1 MKKVFSIFL
10 VFIICIGT
18 LVGSSNKGC
27 IDAQLVTLVGS
38 TNEGCLEAQLV
49 SLNYDEIKDKLI
61 RFHVIANS
69 DSDED
74 QAVKLLVRD
83 EVIDYINLQLKD
95 ATGKDEA
102 RDILKDNIEEVNN
115 IAVNILREN
124 GFDYEA
130 NTMISNENFPD
141 KVYGDYLFPQG
152 NYEAFRIII
161 GNGEG
166 HNWWCVMFPPLCF
179 VDETKGDV
187 DSKELEKEL
196 IGNNHERS
204 YNSNIEY
211 KFKIVEVIK
220 DILKNN

>member
-1 MKKVFSIFL
+1 MKKIFSIFL
-10 VFIICIGT
+10 VFIICIG
-18 LVGSSNKGC
+18 
-27 IDAQLVTLVGS
+27 ILVGS

-83 EVIDYINLQLKD
+83 KVIDYINIQLKD
-95 ATGKDEA
+95 ATEVDEA
-102 RDILKDNIEEVNN
+102 RNILMDNIEEVNN
-115 IAVNILREN
+115 IAINVLWEN

-130 NTMISNENFPD
+130 KTMISRENFPD

-166 HNWWCVMFPPLCF
+166 HNWWCVMYPNMCF
-179 VDETKGDV
+179 SDSMYEVVDKEAGEKLREVLTTEEYEKVLAEGDYQV
-187 DSKELEKEL
+187 RMKYFSWLNPYLEKLAE
-196 IGNNHERS
+196 N
-204 YNSNIEY
+204 
-211 KFKIVEVIK
+211 
-220 DILKNN
+220 

>member
-1 MKKVFSIFL
+1 MKKIFSIFL
-10 VFIICIGT
+10 VFIICIG
-18 LVGSSNKGC
+18 
-27 IDAQLVTLVGS
+27 ILVGS

-83 EVIDYINLQLKD
+83 KVIDYINIQLKD
-95 ATGKDEA
+95 ATEVDEA
-102 RDILKDNIEEVNN
+102 RNILMDNIEEVNN
-115 IAVNILREN
+115 IAVNILRKN

-187 DSKELEKEL
+187 DSNNLKEVLVDDNDEE
-196 IGNNHERS
+196 NN
-204 YNSNIEY
+204 NIKC
-211 KFKIVEVIK
+211 KFKIVELIK

>member
-18 LVGSSNKGC
+18 LVGSTNKGC
-27 IDAQLVTLVGS
+27 IDAQLVT
-38 TNEGCLEAQLV
+38 
-49 SLNYDEIKDKLI
+49 LNYDEIKDKLI

-95 ATGKDEA
+95 ATGIDEA

-187 DSKELEKEL
+187 DSNNLKEVLVDDNDEE
-196 IGNNHERS
+196 NN
-204 YNSNIEY
+204 NIKC
-211 KFKIVEVIK
+211 KFKIVELIK

>member
-18 LVGSSNKGC
+18 LVGSTNKGC
-27 IDAQLVTLVGS
+27 IDAQLVT
-38 TNEGCLEAQLV
+38 
-49 SLNYDEIKDKLI
+49 LNYDEIKDKLI

-83 EVIDYINLQLKD
+83 EVIDYINVQLKD
-95 ATGKDEA
+95 ATGIDEA

-166 HNWWCVMFPPLCF
+166 HNWWCVLYPSLCF
-179 VDETKGDV
+179 ADALEPSMTEEGEEKLQQVLDEDAYDLLLHPQKL
-187 DSKELEKEL
+187 KIRFRLEFFL
-196 IGNNHERS
+196 RNR
-204 YNSNIEY
+204 
-211 KFKIVEVIK
+211 
-220 DILKNN
+220 

>member
-18 LVGSSNKGC
+18 LVGSTNKGC
-27 IDAQLVTLVGS
+27 IDAQLVT
-38 TNEGCLEAQLV
+38 
-49 SLNYDEIKDKLI
+49 LNYDEIKDKLI

-83 EVIDYINLQLKD
+83 EVIDYINVQLKD
-95 ATGKDEA
+95 ATGIDEA

-179 VDETKGDV
+179 TDITSGIVPDE
-187 DSKELEKEL
+187 SKEELENSLTDEEFA
-196 IGNNHERS
+196 IIANNDKLDLKL
-204 YNSNIEY
+204 
-211 KFKIVEVIK
+211 KFKILE
-220 DILKNN
+220 ILNNSGLIANTQNNYF

>member
-1 MKKVFSIFL
+1 M
-10 VFIICIGT
+10 
-18 LVGSSNKGC
+18 
-27 IDAQLVTLVGS
+27 
-38 TNEGCLEAQLV
+38 EAQLV

-83 EVIDYINLQLKD
+83 KVIDYINIQLKD
-95 ATGKDEA
+95 ATEVDEA
-102 RDILKDNIEEVNN
+102 RNILMDNIEEVNN
-115 IAVNILREN
+115 IAINVLWEN

-130 NTMISNENFPD
+130 KTMISRENFPD

-187 DSKELEKEL
+187 DSSNLKEVLVDDNDEE
-196 IGNNHERS
+196 NN
-204 YNSNIEY
+204 NIKC
-211 KFKIVEVIK
+211 KFKIVELIK

>member
-1 MKKVFSIFL
+1 MKKIFSIFL
-10 VFIICIGT
+10 VFIICIG
-18 LVGSSNKGC
+18 
-27 IDAQLVTLVGS
+27 ILVGS

-83 EVIDYINLQLKD
+83 KVIDYINIQLKD
-95 ATGKDEA
+95 ATEVDEA
-102 RDILKDNIEEVNN
+102 RNILMDNIEEVNN
-115 IAVNILREN
+115 IAINVLWEN
-124 GFDYEA
+124 GFDYETK
-130 NTMISNENFPD
+130 TMISRENFPD

-161 GNGEG
+161 GNGDG

-187 DSKELEKEL
+187 DSSNLKEVLVDDNDEE
-196 IGNNHERS
+196 NN
-204 YNSNIEY
+204 NIKC
-211 KFKIVEVIK
+211 KFKIVELIK

>member
-18 LVGSSNKGC
+18 LVGSTNKGC
-27 IDAQLVTLVGS
+27 IDAQLVT
-38 TNEGCLEAQLV
+38 
-49 SLNYDEIKDKLI
+49 LNYDEIKDKLI

-83 EVIDYINLQLKD
+83 EVIDYINVQLKD
-95 ATGKDEA
+95 ATGIDEA

-187 DSKELEKEL
+187 DSSNLKEVLVDDNDEE
-196 IGNNHERS
+196 NN
-204 YNSNIEY
+204 NIKC
-211 KFKIVEVIK
+211 KFKIVELIK

>member
-18 LVGSSNKGC
+18 LVGSTNKGC
-27 IDAQLVTLVGS
+27 IDAQLAT
-38 TNEGCLEAQLV
+38 
-49 SLNYDEIKDKLI
+49 LNYDEIKDKLI

-83 EVIDYINLQLKD
+83 EVIDYINVQLKD
-95 ATGKDEA
+95 ATGIDEA

-130 NTMISNENFPD
+130 NTMIKFME
-141 KVYGDYLFPQG
+141 
-152 NYEAFRIII
+152 IIYF
-161 GNGEG
+161 
-166 HNWWCVMFPPLCF
+166 HK
-179 VDETKGDV
+179 ETMKHL
-187 DSKELEKEL
+187 ELSLEMVKA
-196 IGNNHERS
+196 ITGGA
-204 YNSNIEY
+204 
-211 KFKIVEVIK
+211 
-220 DILKNN
+220 

>member
-1 MKKVFSIFL
+1 M
-10 VFIICIGT
+10 
-18 LVGSSNKGC
+18 
-27 IDAQLVTLVGS
+27 
-38 TNEGCLEAQLV
+38 
-49 SLNYDEIKDKLI
+49 
-61 RFHVIANS
+61 
-69 DSDED
+69 
-74 QAVKLLVRD
+74 VRD
-83 EVIDYINLQLKD
+83 EVIDYINVQLKD
-95 ATGKDEA
+95 ATGIDEA

-204 YNSNIEY
+204 YNSNIEC

-220 DILKNN
+220 DILKYN

>member
-1 MKKVFSIFL
+1 MKKIFSIFL
-10 VFIICIGT
+10 VFIICMGI
-18 LVGSSNKGC
+18 
-27 IDAQLVTLVGS
+27 LVGS

-83 EVIDYINLQLKD
+83 KVIDYINIQLKD
-95 ATGKDEA
+95 ATEVDEA
-102 RDILKDNIEEVNN
+102 RNILMDNIEEVNN
-115 IAVNILREN
+115 IAINVLWEN
-124 GFDYEA
+124 GFDYETK
-130 NTMISNENFPD
+130 TMISRENFPD

-161 GNGEG
+161 GNGNG

-187 DSKELEKEL
+187 DSNNLKEVLVDDNDEE
-196 IGNNHERS
+196 NN
-204 YNSNIEY
+204 NIKC
-211 KFKIVEVIK
+211 KFKIVELIK

>member
-18 LVGSSNKGC
+18 LVGSTNKGC
-27 IDAQLVTLVGS
+27 IDAQLVT
-38 TNEGCLEAQLV
+38 
-49 SLNYDEIKDKLI
+49 LNYDEIKDKLI

-83 EVIDYINLQLKD
+83 EVIDYINVQLKD
-95 ATGKDEA
+95 ATGIDEA

-179 VDETKGDV
+179 VDESKSDV
-187 DSKELEKEL
+187 NSDNLKQEIENIKPKE
-196 IGNNHERS
+196 INNLNNE
-204 YNSNIEY
+204 NDDI
-211 KFKIVEVIK
+211 KFKSKMVDVV
-220 DILKNN
+220 KNLFK

>member
-1 MKKVFSIFL
+1 MKKIFSIFL
-10 VFIICIGT
+10 VFIICIG
-18 LVGSSNKGC
+18 
-27 IDAQLVTLVGS
+27 ILVGS

-83 EVIDYINLQLKD
+83 KVIDYINIQLKD
-95 ATGKDEA
+95 ATEVDEA
-102 RDILKDNIEEVNN
+102 RNILMDNIEEVNN
-115 IAVNILREN
+115 IAINVLREN

-130 NTMISNENFPD
+130 KTMISRENFPD

-179 VDETKGDV
+179 VDMTSGIVPDE
-187 DSKELEKEL
+187 SKENLETALPSEEEYIL
-196 IGNNHERS
+196 ISDNKTS
-204 YNSNIEY
+204 DI
-211 KFKIVEVIK
+211 KFKFKLVELFQNVKIK
-220 DILKNN
+220 TAQN

>member
-18 LVGSSNKGC
+18 LVGSTNKGC
-27 IDAQLVTLVGS
+27 IDAQLVT
-38 TNEGCLEAQLV
+38 
-49 SLNYDEIKDKLI
+49 LNYDEIKDKLI

-83 EVIDYINLQLKD
+83 EVIDYINVQLKD
-95 ATGKDEA
+95 DTGIDEA

-204 YNSNIEY
+204 YNSNIEC

>member
-18 LVGSSNKGC
+18 LVGSTNKGC
-27 IDAQLVTLVGS
+27 IDAQLVT
-38 TNEGCLEAQLV
+38 
-49 SLNYDEIKDKLI
+49 LNYDEIKDKLI

-83 EVIDYINLQLKD
+83 EVIDYINVQLKD
-95 ATGKDEA
+95 ATGIDEA

-130 NTMISNENFPD
+130 
-141 KVYGDYLFPQG
+141 
-152 NYEAFRIII
+152 III

-204 YNSNIEY
+204 YNSNIEC

>member
-18 LVGSSNKGC
+18 LVGSTNKGC
-27 IDAQLVTLVGS
+27 IDAQLVT
-38 TNEGCLEAQLV
+38 
-49 SLNYDEIKDKLI
+49 LNYDEIKDKLI

-74 QAVKLLVRD
+74 QAVKLLG
-83 EVIDYINLQLKD
+83 I
-95 ATGKDEA
+95 DEA

-196 IGNNHERS
+196 IGNNYERS

>member
-1 MKKVFSIFL
+1 MKKIFSIFL
-10 VFIICIGT
+10 VFIICMGI
-18 LVGSSNKGC
+18 
-27 IDAQLVTLVGS
+27 LVGS

-83 EVIDYINLQLKD
+83 KVIDYINIQLKD
-95 ATGKDEA
+95 ATEVDEA

-179 VDETKGDV
+179 VDETKGDADSNNLKEVLV
-187 DSKELEKEL
+187 DDNDEE
-196 IGNNHERS
+196 NN
-204 YNSNIEY
+204 NIKC
-211 KFKIVEVIK
+211 KFKIVELIK

>member
-18 LVGSSNKGC
+18 LVGSTNKGC
-27 IDAQLVTLVGS
+27 IDAQLVT
-38 TNEGCLEAQLV
+38 
-49 SLNYDEIKDKLI
+49 LNYDEIKDKLI

-83 EVIDYINLQLKD
+83 EVIDYINVQLKD
-95 ATGKDEA
+95 ATGIDEA

-187 DSKELEKEL
+187 DSNNLKEVLVDDNDEE
-196 IGNNHERS
+196 NN
-204 YNSNIEY
+204 NIKC
-211 KFKIVEVIK
+211 KFKIVELIK